1 MRFLSAPMETV
12 NGPGPEKWPH
22 TKHTDT
28 CTTKRPTETRHAL
41 LKESKKWVTSI
52 LSDLGTLR
60 HIWWPG
66 RLFPAPYRLHC
77 VPMIARWL
85 SYHRHTPSPTTNKR
99 TCIVPQELLHPLACQ
114 TTNEAYF
121 YATNNLQIVHRNVGK
136 CMFYS
141 CFRVSCHL
149 YIEWNIVHR

>member
-1 MRFLSAPMETV
+1 MHLKDCLTEILTSQCHAQPVTIHNFIVTWLTSMRFLSAPMEKV

-77 VPMIARWL
+77 VPMIARWR

-99 TCIVPQELLHPLACQ
+99 TSIVPH
-114 TTNEAYF
+114 
-121 YATNNLQIVHRNVGK
+121 ATVVTPTGLPNN
-136 CMFYS
+136 
-141 CFRVSCHL
+141 
-149 YIEWNIVHR
+149 